1 MDCYNSEQFVVN
13 MYEELCDER
22 DRNEKLNMRNDA
34 LEEEISYL
42 RGMVKYLVKH
52 ISTKVNLDES
62 CTVDKI
68 VEDLKYFEEKNYDI
82 KDACIYGKKDHINY
96 EQRMW

>member
-1 MDCYNSEQFVVN
+1 MDCYSSDYMMESLWDKIF
-13 MYEELCDER
+13 EER
-22 DRNEKLNMRNDA
+22 DKNEKLSIRNDA

-42 RGMVKYLVKH
+42 RPMVKYLVKH

-68 VEDLKYFEEKNYDI
+68 VEDLKYFKEKNYDI